1 MSAFDLIVI
10 AAIALAALIG
20 LWLGVVRMLLSIGGW
35 IGAAAVTVYGFP
47 YARPLAREMI
57 EGAFLSDLAAAG
69 VVFVVS
75 LVLFIMLSHLI
86 AERVRGS
93 VFGALDRSIGLVF
106 GLSLG
111 AMVTSTGFL
120 VTQGLFNGET
130 PPDWMRSAKTAPV
143 LAWSARKM
151 LSVVPA
157 EWRTAAGAAEA
168 SPPSAAETGQ
178 AAEKLMA
185 PAPQTTP
192 PKAKIGYGRSERREM
207 DRLFNA
213 NQ

>member
-20 LWLGVVRMLLSIGGW
+20 LWVGLVRMLLSVGGW

-57 EGAFLSDLAAAG
+57 EGALLSDIAAAG
-69 VVFVVS
+69 VLFVLS
-75 LVLFIMLSHLI
+75 LVLFTTLSHLI

-93 VFGALDRSIGLVF
+93 VFGALDRSVGLVF

-111 AMVTSTGFL
+111 VVVTSTGFL
-120 VTQGLFNGET
+120 VTQGLFDGET
-130 PPDWMRSAKTAPV
+130 PPEWMRSAKTVPV

-151 LSVVPA
+151 LSAVPTD
-157 EWRTAAGAAEA
+157 WRTTAGAAEA
-168 SPPSAAETGQ
+168 GPPSAAETGQ
-178 AAEKLMA
+178 AAKKLMT

-192 PKAKIGYGRSERREM
+192 PKDKIGYGRSERREM